1 MKKGIYGQVP
11 TRAVKA
17 KCHFEVETSSIPSIP
32 KYVTGNAVVQMFS
45 DVQKCYIP
53 ENSHIVTQE

>member
-1 MKKGIYGQVP
+1 M
-11 TRAVKA
+11 RAVKA

-32 KYVTGNAVVQMFS
+32 KYVTGNAAVQMFS
-45 DVQKCYIP
+45 DIQKCYIP